1 MTIEEA
7 VLEKLRQ
14 LPQEKQQEMLDF
26 AEFLQHKT
34 SSRLPRRSLE
44 GIWEGMN
51 VSISKEEIDEARRE
65 MWANFPREQCYRSE
79 VMLSKIYE

>member
-14 LPQEKQQEMLDF
+14 LPQDKQQEMLDF

-34 SSRLPRRSLE
+34 APRLPRRSLE
-44 GIWEGMN
+44 GIWEGMD
-51 VSISKEEIDEARRE
+51 VRISKEEIDEARRE
-65 MWANFPREQCYRSE
+65 MWANFPREHFSDEEQ
-79 VMLSKIYE
+79 KA